1 MIFFFELVK
10 TNNINEEFSKTLLSN
25 CINCNNKI
33 IFDYLF
39 LQLESKIDNEEFTK
53 ILLSQKNIYEKNE
66 MIRYIIK
73 NYHKFLDKKY
83 DILRISIIN
92 DIEDDIIYNLVN
104 NNYIFTDD
112 DIKSLIEKK
121 RYNIVKCMC
130 EKLTE

>member
-1 MIFFFELVK
+1 M
-10 TNNINEEFSKTLLSN
+10 
-25 CINCNNKI
+25 
-33 IFDYLF
+33 
-39 LQLESKIDNEEFTK
+39 ESKIDNEEFTK

-66 MIRYIIK
+66 MIRYIIIK

-112 DIKSLIEKK
+112 DIKSLIEKT
-121 RYNIVKCMC
+121 
-130 EKLTE
+130 L

>member
-1 MIFFFELVK
+1 
-10 TNNINEEFSKTLLSN
+10 
-25 CINCNNKI
+25 
-33 IFDYLF
+33 
-39 LQLESKIDNEEFTK
+39 
-53 ILLSQKNIYEKNE
+53 

-73 NYHKFLDKKY
+73 NYKKFLDKKY